1 MKNQIAKICARLRL
15 GLYQANWQAIA
26 MRQPIHLTFEAVVA
40 LLARTFEKLPDKR
53 DPARIK
59 YPIRD
64 SALSAFAIFFFQ
76 HPSLLQ
82 FQHKL
87 KQKRGRSNLETVF
100 GVREVPS
107 DTQLRDILDGAPTE
121 PLRRSLA
128 VIFNRFRRSGWA
140 CQFRTSEALGKRF
153 YPVAIDG
160 TDYFCSSE
168 INCPGCLRRSQSD
181 GTISYRHSILSATL
195 IKPRSH
201 QILPIDAE
209 PILNSD
215 GDEKQDCEVNAGKR
229 LAERLRREHP
239 RLDMLILG
247 DAMFAHEPMIEHLRG
262 KQMAFLLS
270 VKPGSHKETFEWVE
284 ELERLGDWV
293 ERGSWT
299 QGPAAK
305 RRYFDY
311 RIVREVPLSQSRKLW
326 VTFIEVW
333 ERDKAGEQKYHSSWV
348 TDLKVNGENIEE
360 IIWVGRGRWKI
371 ENENFNT
378 HKNGGYELEHNYGHG
393 KHTLST
399 VFYYLNVLAFVAHKI
414 LERSDATYKKL
425 REKWTLRDMWQGLR
439 YCFHR
444 FLVESWRELL
454 KEYDPELEL
463 ESG

>member
-1 MKNQIAKICARLRL
+1 
-15 GLYQANWQAIA
+15 
-26 MRQPIHLTFEAVVA
+26 MRQPIHLTFQAVLA
-40 LLARTFEKLPDKR
+40 LLARTFEKLPDR
-53 DPARIK
+53 RAPSRVK
-59 YPIRD
+59 YSLRD
-64 SALSAFAIFFFQ
+64 SMLSAFAMFFFQ

-87 KQKRGRSNLETVF
+87 KHRHSRCNLETVF
-100 GVREVPS
+100 AVKLVPS
-107 DTQLRDILDGAPTE
+107 DTQLREILDRAPVE
-121 PLRRSLA
+121 PLRRLLA

-140 CQFRTSEALGKRF
+140 AEFRTSEAVGKRF

-160 TDYFCSSE
+160 TDYFCSRE
-168 INCPGCLRRSQSD
+168 INCSTCLRRSQGD

-201 QILPIDAE
+201 RVLPIDAE

-215 GDEKQDCEVNAGKR
+215 GDQKQDCEINAGHR
-229 LAERLRREHP
+229 LVERLRREHP
-239 RLDMLILG
+239 QLDMLILG
-247 DAMFAHEPMIEHLRG
+247 DAMFAHEPMIERL
-262 KQMAFLLS
+262 KQMQMPFVLS

-284 ELERLGDWV
+284 ELERLGNWV

-299 QGPAAK
+299 EGPAAK
-305 RRYFDY
+305 RSYFEY
-311 RIVREVPLSQSRKLW
+311 RICREVPMSQTRKQW

-333 ERDKAGEQKYHSSWV
+333 ERDKADRQKYHSSWV
-348 TDLKVNGENIEE
+348 TDLEVNRENVAE
-360 IIWVGRGRWKI
+360 IVWIGRRRWKI

-393 KHTLST
+393 TRTLSL
-399 VFYYLNVLAFVAHKI
+399 VFYYLNVLAFVTHKI
-414 LERSDATYKKL
+414 LERSDATYGRL

-444 FLVESWRELL
+444 FLVESWKELL
-454 KEYDPELEL
+454 AEYDPELEP

>member
-1 MKNQIAKICARLRL
+1 
-15 GLYQANWQAIA
+15 
-26 MRQPIHLTFEAVVA
+26 MRQPVHLTFKAIVA
-40 LLARTFEKLPDKR
+40 LLSGSFEKLPDHR

-59 YPIRD
+59 YSMRD

-87 KQKRGRSNLETVF
+87 KQKRGRCNLETVF
-100 GVREVPS
+100 GVRDVPS
-107 DTQLRDILDGAPTE
+107 DTQLRDILDGAPAE
-121 PLRRSLA
+121 PLRRLLA

-140 CQFRTSEALGKRF
+140 EQFRTSDAIGKRF

-160 TDYFCSSE
+160 TDYFCSTQ
-168 INCPGCLRRSQSD
+168 INCSSCLRRSSTD
-181 GTISYRHSILSATL
+181 GSLSFRHSILSATL
-195 IKPRSH
+195 LKARSH

-215 GDEKQDCEVNAGKR
+215 GDEKQDCEINAGKR
-229 LAERLRREHP
+229 LVERLRREHP

-247 DAMFAHEPMIEHLRG
+247 DAMFAHEPMIEHLRD

-284 ELERLGDWV
+284 ELERVGNWV

-299 QGPAAK
+299 EGPKAV
-305 RRYFDY
+305 RRYFEY
-311 RIVREVPLSQSRKLW
+311 RIVRRVPLSQSRKLW

-333 ERDKAGEQKYHSSWV
+333 ERDRAGKQKYHSSWV
-348 TDLKVNGENIEE
+348 TDLEVNEGNVGEV
-360 IIWVGRGRWKI
+360 IWAGRGRWRI

-393 KHTLST
+393 RQGLST
-399 VFYYLNVLAFVAHKI
+399 LFYYLNLLAFVTHKI

-444 FLVESWRELL
+444 FLVESWQELL
-454 KEYDPELEL
+454 KEYDPELEP

>member
-1 MKNQIAKICARLRL
+1 
-15 GLYQANWQAIA
+15 
-26 MRQPIHLTFEAVVA
+26 MRQPIHLTFQAVIA
-40 LLARTFEKLPDKR
+40 LLARTFENLPDR
-53 DPARIK
+53 RNPAVVK
-59 YPIRD
+59 YPLRD
-64 SALSAFAIFFFQ
+64 SMLSAFAMFFFQ

-87 KQKRGRSNLETVF
+87 KHRHSRCNLETVF
-100 GVREVPS
+100 SVKLVPS
-107 DTQLRDILDGAPTE
+107 DTQLREILDGAPVE
-121 PLRRSLA
+121 PLRRLLA

-140 CQFRTSEALGKRF
+140 AEFRTSLALGKRF

-160 TDYFCSSE
+160 TDYFCSRE
-168 INCPGCLRRSQSD
+168 INCSTCLRRSQSD

-215 GDEKQDCEVNAGKR
+215 GNEKQDCEINAGKR
-229 LAERLRREHP
+229 LIERLRREHA

-247 DAMFAHEPMIEHLRG
+247 DAMFAHEPMIERL
-262 KQMAFLLS
+262 KQMQMPFVLS

-284 ELERLGDWV
+284 ELERLGNWV
-293 ERGSWT
+293 ERGSFT
-299 QGPAAK
+299 EGPAAK
-305 RRYFDY
+305 RSYFQY
-311 RIVREVPLSQSRKLW
+311 RICREVPLSQSRKQW

-333 ERDKAGEQKYHSSWV
+333 ERDKSGRQKYHSSWV
-348 TDLKVNGENIEE
+348 TDLEVNRENVAEVVWI
-360 IIWVGRGRWKI
+360 GRGRWKI

-378 HKNGGYELEHNYGHG
+378 HKNGGYNLEHNYGHG
-393 KHTLST
+393 TKTLAL
-399 VFYYLNVLAFVAHKI
+399 VFYYLNVLAFVTHKI
-414 LERSDATYKKL
+414 LERSDATYGRL

-444 FLVESWRELL
+444 FLVESWKELL
-454 KEYDPELEL
+454 AEYDPELEP